1 MDIVADLHTHTVA
14 SGHAY
19 CTIQELAAAAKE
31 KGIEILAMTD
41 HGPAM
46 PGGPHPYHFGNL
58 KVLPEKISGVEILK
72 GIEANIIDSRGTL
85 DLPINELAKLDLVL
99 AGFHNYTG
107 YSPGTKK
114 ENTETLLKAIR
125 NPLVDI
131 IVHPGNPEYEI
142 QIEPVV
148 EAARENDTLLEI
160 NNSSYHSRP
169 GSRSNCLKIAA
180 QLQEAD
186 VPIVMGTDTHYADQI
201 GEFTEALRILDEA
214 GVRKTNILNASREKL
229 EQFINKKQQIKQKYK

>member
-1 MDIVADLHTHTVA
+1 MNIVADLHTHTVA

-19 CTIQELAAAAKE
+19 STIQELAVAAQE

-58 KVLPEKISGVEILK
+58 KVLPEKIAGVEILK
-72 GIEANIIDSRGTL
+72 GIEANVIDSRGTL
-85 DLPINELAKLDLVL
+85 DLPINELVKLDLVL
-99 AGFHNYTG
+99 VGFHNHTG

-114 ENTETLLKAIR
+114 ENTETLLKAVR
-125 NPLVDI
+125 NPLADV

-142 QIEPVV
+142 QIEPVI
-148 EAARENDTLLEI
+148 EAARKHDTLLEI

-169 GSRSNCLKIAA
+169 GSRSNCIKVAS
-180 QLQEAD
+180 QLQEAGL
-186 VPIVMGTDTHYADQI
+186 PIIMGTDTHYADQV
-201 GEFTEALRILDEA
+201 GEFTEALRILEEA
-214 GVRKTNILNASREKL
+214 GVKKTNILNANREKL
-229 EQFINKKQQIKQKYK
+229 EEFINKKQQIKQKYK